1 MFKTQYFILLF
12 ISVFLI
18 SCADQAKNKPISDTQ
33 SKLSILQN
41 PCGENSAMPRLFSDG
56 QDVYMS
62 WVQVA
67 DSVSSL
73 HYAKLQQ
80 GEWSSAEEII
90 SGSDWFV
97 NWADFPAIA
106 ANNGH
111 ILTNFLQ
118 KSADGTYTY
127 DVKLNCFDAGT
138 GSWKKDFIL
147 HTDGTKSEHGF
158 VSVVPYEENG
168 FFVSW
173 LDGRNTMAAGHDD
186 HTSHG
191 GGAMT
196 LRAAVVN
203 GKGEISS
210 EVELDDR
217 VCDCCQTSTAMTTNG
232 PIVVYRDRSEEEV
245 RDISIIRRVDGEW
258 LAPQTIGT
266 DRWLIKGCPVNGPAV
281 DAIEDKVVIAWFT
294 AEGGE
299 GKVNLVFS
307 EDGGASFGEAVRVD
321 SGNATGRVDV
331 AMLNQ
336 REAAVVWM
344 EPKGDEELLQLRIV
358 DSNGSLQQPATISK
372 TTSNR
377 SSGFPQLEKLGNSLM
392 LAWTVVEDGIKQINT
407 AQFAFNQ

>member
-1 MFKTQYFILLF
+1 MNCKQIVSILLLATLT
-12 ISVFLI
+12 IA
-18 SCADQAKNKPISDTQ
+18 CKEQGKNQPSPATESEI
-33 SKLSILQN
+33 SILQN
-41 PCGENSAMPRLFSDG
+41 PAGENSAMPRLFSDG
-56 QDVYMS
+56 QDLYMS

-138 GSWKKDFIL
+138 STWKKDFIL

-158 VSVVPYEENG
+158 VSVIPYEDNG

-232 PIVVYRDRSEEEV
+232 PIVVYRDRSEDEI
-245 RDISIIRRVDGEW
+245 RDISIIRRVNEEW
-258 LAPQTIGT
+258 LAPQIIGT
-266 DRWLIKGCPVNGPAV
+266 DHWLIKGCPVNGPAV
-281 DAIEDKVVIAWFT
+281 DAIENVLPLPGLLLKGAKEKLIWSFRKM
-294 AEGGE
+294 GGQ
-299 GKVNLVFS
+299 
-307 EDGGASFGEAVRVD
+307 A
-321 SGNATGRVDV
+321 
-331 AMLNQ
+331 
-336 REAAVVWM
+336 
-344 EPKGDEELLQLRIV
+344 
-358 DSNGSLQQPATISK
+358 
-372 TTSNR
+372 
-377 SSGFPQLEKLGNSLM
+377 LEKLFVSIQGM
-392 LAWTVVEDGIKQINT
+392 LPAG
-407 AQFAFNQ
+407 